1 LWLDTD
7 KLHDILESSDDPQ
20 NPAAS
25 EQQQQQ
31 PEIEPENRVRSS
43 DELGPEDVESTERDI
58 EEESPSTVFSSE
70 VRLKLKEESEDGGVR
85 RRR

>member
-1 LWLDTD
+1 MWLDTD

-25 EQQQQQ
+25 EQQQQ
-31 PEIEPENRVRSS
+31 PEVEPENQVRNSG
-43 DELGPEDVESTERDI
+43 EPGPEDVESTERDI